1 MSRARADAWDFFQ
14 APFVAQP
21 SPVSPPLPLCS
32 MPTSSPSSL
41 GRPPASKQLPDPTL
55 LAQIPA
61 NRTQHRAQI
70 CLQPWGSC
78 SITLPPPPPRTLRCR
93 AGVQPCASSS
103 PSAPAAK
110 LQVTSAESPP
120 LPARRHP
127 SDDAAA
133 LYIAWG
139 GSASGCGAGP
149 AAVPMPG
156 APYGA
161 GAVHSA

>member
-21 SPVSPPLPLCS
+21 SPVSPPCPFAPCPPAAPLLLAVLQPPSSSRTQRCWLKYQ
-32 MPTSSPSSL
+32 PTEPSTVLRSAFSHGAPALSPS
-41 GRPPASKQLPDPTL
+41 PP
-55 LAQIPA
+55 
-61 NRTQHRAQI
+61 H
-70 CLQPWGSC
+70 
-78 SITLPPPPPRTLRCR
+78 PPRTLRCR

>member
-1 MSRARADAWDFFQ
+1 MLGIFSRPRSWRSPALFPPPAPLLHAHQQPLFSWPSSSLQ
-14 APFVAQP
+14 AAPGPNVAGSNTSQQNPAPCSDLPSAMGLLLYHP
-21 SPVSPPLPLCS
+21 SP
-32 MPTSSPSSL
+32 
-41 GRPPASKQLPDPTL
+41 
-55 LAQIPA
+55 
-61 NRTQHRAQI
+61 H
-70 CLQPWGSC
+70 
-78 SITLPPPPPRTLRCR
+78 PPRTLRCR